1 MSVRSRT
8 TLRWLVPTLAY
19 VVVAG
24 ALGVT
29 SKLALRSLV
38 WEDLIFWVAVGY
50 MSLAGIFVI
59 RRIAS
64 PFGGP
69 ATPWAALAAGLAI
82 SGVVALYLALG
93 TGDASKVVPVSAAYP
108 AVTLLL
114 SALMLGERLSAAR
127 IGGMALV
134 VAGVVLL
141 TVA

>member
-1 MSVRSRT
+1 VSARSPT

-19 VVVAG
+19 IVVAG

-38 WEDLIFWVAVGY
+38 WQDLILWVAVGY
-50 MSLAGIFVI
+50 VSLAVIFVV
-59 RRIAS
+59 RGVAR

-82 SGVVALYLALG
+82 SGVIALYLALG
-93 TGDASKVVPVSAAYP
+93 SGDASKVVPVSAAYP

-127 IGGMALV
+127 IGGMVLV
-134 VAGVVLL
+134 VAGVVVL